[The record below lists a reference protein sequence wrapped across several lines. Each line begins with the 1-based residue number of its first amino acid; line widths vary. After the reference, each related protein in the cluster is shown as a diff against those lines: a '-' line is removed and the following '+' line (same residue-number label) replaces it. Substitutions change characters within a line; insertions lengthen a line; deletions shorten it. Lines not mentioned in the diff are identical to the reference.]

1 MQHSTI
7 LVDNLCFGGQIC
19 LREKIK
25 SIITAFICEFIH
37 TEMAELKKNGLYF
50 GKHFKEKKIIVL
62 VFT

>member
-37 TEMAELKKNGLYF
+37 TEMAELKKNWA
-50 GKHFKEKKIIVL
+50 
-62 VFT
+62 VFWETF